1 MHSLVRFF
9 FCISGL
15 KNLEVL
21 YLDKTSVS
29 DEGASVIK
37 CKFYVVQKCIWKI
50 ILWKKM
56 GKKGN
61 KNFNIYFIF

>member
-1 MHSLVRFF
+1 MHSLDRFL

-37 CKFYVVQKCIWKI
+37 CKFYVVQKCTKMYMKNNFMNRNEKI
-50 ILWKKM
+50 RQ
-56 GKKGN
+56 
-61 KNFNIYFIF
+61 